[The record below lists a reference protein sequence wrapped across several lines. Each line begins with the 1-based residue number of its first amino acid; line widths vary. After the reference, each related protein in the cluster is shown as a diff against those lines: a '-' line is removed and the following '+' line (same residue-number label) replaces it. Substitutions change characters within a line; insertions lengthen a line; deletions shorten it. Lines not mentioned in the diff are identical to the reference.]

1 MARSSAVK
9 AGIEPRPTGP
19 QTFASEAD
27 RARLSGPAI
36 RAYRSLAERWR
47 FSNAEAANLLG
58 VSGSTWD
65 RIKRDD
71 RVAGALSQDQLTR
84 ISALTGI
91 FKGLHLLFS
100 DDMAD
105 RWPRLAN
112 SGPLFGGETPVAAM
126 IAGGIPSMIEIRRYV
141 DAVRGGL

>member
-1 MARSSAVK
+1 MVRSAAATVK
-9 AGIEPRPTGP
+9 TEAGPAGP
-19 QTFASEAD
+19 QTFASEDD
-27 RARLSGPAI
+27 RARLSGAAI
-36 RAYRSLAERWR
+36 RAYRSLAKRWR
-47 FSNAEAANLLG
+47 FSNAEAASLLG
-58 VSGSTWD
+58 VSGSSWD
-65 RIKRDD
+65 RIKRDG
-71 RVAGALSQDQLTR
+71 RVAASLSQDQLTR

-112 SGPLFGGETPVAAM
+112 SGPLFGGRTPVEAM
-126 IAGGIPSMIEIRRYV
+126 IEGGIPSMIEIRRYI